1 MLSVASCEKSIEPA
15 DPAEEGKGTIDICV
29 SGLMGE
35 YTQVD
40 GTKAELVNTVR
51 VSWKGGETVYVYD
64 GTQCLGTLK
73 ASLDGT
79 EDRYALL
86 STDGSTHKVSTP
98 ADGTTTLTLVYSP
111 LLTEVPTVSGG
122 AISVSLASQSGA
134 KAPFVAYATL
144 NYTSTTI
151 TNAVVPFKF
160 ATSVI
165 KVNCIG
171 LKAKTAIDK
180 ATLSNVNTVCKL
192 TLSGTGAPTVSGV
205 TNGTITR
212 AGDSYFAA
220 GKVNSEGEAV
230 FQIAVPVLETA
241 SGARVLTITQGLDN
255 FEDMNFTKNPLPVA
269 TSVNTVC
276 QIGGLPEDALP
287 GVFTVSDNGTPN
299 DPSDDK
305 KVHFSKG
312 NLYYDGSNWGFEDE
326 QYYFRTYCDG
336 TNNGGK
342 CDANGYNNT
351 SGTASGHWG
360 LFGWSTNTLYGMRT
374 SYTTS
379 DYYGSFIDWGK
390 TINNKGTW
398 STLSGG
404 SNGEWKYLLDGR
416 MVNNG
421 TGEGKSY
428 KRATITLNE
437 TTGVYGLILYPDNY
451 TAQKAA
457 TNYSLA
463 DWTTMEQDGCVFLPA
478 AGRRA
483 GSGVSRV
490 GGNGYYW
497 SSTAYDGDSAYR
509 VDFCSSYVRP
519 DDRGYRDDG
528 YSVRLI
534 TEVK

>member
-15 DPAEEGKGTIDICV
+15 DPVEEGKETIDICV
-29 SGLMGE
+29 NGFMGE

-40 GTKAELVNTVR
+40 QSKAQLVNNVR
-51 VSWKGGETVYVYD
+51 VSWEGSETVYVYD
-64 GTQCLGTLK
+64 GTKCLGSLK
-73 ASLDGT
+73 ASLEGD
-79 EDRYALL
+79 EDRYAVL

-111 LLTEVPTVSGG
+111 LLTEAPTVSGR

-134 KAPFVAYATL
+134 KAPFVAFATL
-144 NYTSTTI
+144 NYTGTTI

-165 KVNCIG
+165 KVNCTG

-212 AGDSYFAA
+212 TGDSYFTA

-230 FQIAVPVLETA
+230 FQIAVPELETA
-241 SGARVLTITQGLDN
+241 SGARVLTVAQGSD
-255 FEDMNFTKNPLPVA
+255 EVKDKKFTTKDLGPA

-276 QIGGLPEDALP
+276 RLVRLPAGALE
-287 GVFTVSDNGTPN
+287 GEFTVSDPDGTPKSG
-299 DPSDDK
+299 DEK

-312 NLYYDGSNWGFEDE
+312 NLYYDGNNFDFEAK
-326 QYYFRTYCDG
+326 QYYFRTYDG
-336 TNNGGK
+336 KGK
-342 CDANGYNNT
+342 CDASRYNKD

-360 LFGWSTNTLYGMRT
+360 LFGWSTVKKFCGIST
-374 SYTTS
+374 SETS
-379 DYYGSFIDWGK
+379 SEYSGSFIDWGAA
-390 TINNKGTW
+390 IDNKGTW

-404 SNGEWKYLLDGR
+404 SNGEWTYLLDGR
-416 MVNNG
+416 TVNNG

-457 TNYSLA
+457 TDYSLA
-463 DWTTMEQDGCVFLPA
+463 DWTTMEQAGCVFLPA
-478 AGRRA
+478 AGLRF
-483 GSGVSRV
+483 GSKVSFV
-490 GGNGYYW
+490 GDNGYYW
-497 SSTAYDGDSAYR
+497 SSTAFDGNFAYFVYFLSSKVCPGEYDYR
-509 VDFCSSYVRP
+509 LN
-519 DDRGYRDDG
+519 G
-528 YSVRLI
+528 YSVRLV